1 MFFFVISS
9 FTTFFLYKLR
19 YNANISNEIII
30 IVEHH
35 DYIKKG
41 RAWLIKQ
48 GHWRHVEKQNKP

>member
-9 FTTFFLYKLR
+9 FTTLFLYKLR
-19 YNANISNEIII
+19 YSANISNEIII

-48 GHWRHVEKQNKP
+48 GHWPI